1 MGAEGESWRKGQN
14 LDQSNPASVRYY
26 CRMKLVMRPG
36 LEMDD
41 VVVIAIF
48 RVGSHFIEEIL
59 RWFLPIHLLLL
70 WKIVPIYAFDDAA
83 VEATVAEVPAIPTF
97 HPQLCKVRTT
107 LGVIHTVNPSLTGKS
122 RVL

>member
-1 MGAEGESWRKGQN
+1 
-14 LDQSNPASVRYY
+14 
-26 CRMKLVMRPG
+26 MKLVMRPG

-97 HPQLCKVRTT
+97 HLKQSEKCITPCQQVSPRA
-107 LGVIHTVNPSLTGKS
+107 GAAGTVQTPNSAKFAPLS
-122 RVL
+122 V